1 MSHIISNILSEAQ
14 LTAITDVIKAH
25 PQAFESG
32 KNSAGWHAKDV
43 KNNEQASADI
53 AKHIRDMVEKILLS
67 NAVFNAAAQPKKIIH
82 MLVSR
87 YKTGMAYGLHIDDP
101 LMGGSRTD
109 LSFTLFLNEPESYDG
124 GELVIAEQDGDS
136 EIKLPAGSLYLY
148 PSTTLHH
155 VREVMRGERLV
166 VAGWVRSFIRDAGER
181 EILFD
186 LENLLSSLRDAKA
199 DRAVLDHVLKIRANL
214 IRKWV
219 QD

>member
-1 MSHIISNILSEAQ
+1 MSHIITSVLSSAQ
-14 LTAITDVIKAH
+14 LRAIKDVINANSVE
-25 PQAFESG
+25 FESG

-43 KNNEQASADI
+43 KNNEQAPPDVATQ
-53 AKHIRDMVEKILLS
+53 IRQMVEKILLS

-87 YKTGMAYGLHIDDP
+87 YKFGMSYGQHIDDP
-101 LMGGSRTD
+101 LMSGMRTD
-109 LSFTLFLNEPESYDG
+109 LSFTLFLNEPEDYDG
-124 GELVIAEQDGDS
+124 GELVIAEQDGDN

-155 VREVMRGERLV
+155 VREVSRGERLV
-166 VAGWVRSFIRDAGER
+166 IAGWVRSFIRDSGER

-186 LENLLSSLRDAKA
+186 LENLLSSLRDTKT
-199 DRAVLDHVLKIRANL
+199 DRVMLDHVLKIRANL

-219 QD
+219 HD